1 MIEPT
6 EAAKSELTYGGAITV
21 GITQDLDGLDP
32 HKALSA
38 GTKEVLFNIF
48 EGLVKFD
55 HDGNLVPAVAESYHI
70 SDDGMTYTFTL
81 RESVKFHDSKPC
93 YS

>member
-6 EAAKSELTYGGAITV
+6 GGKSELTYGGAITV

-32 HKALSA
+32 QKALSA
-38 GTKEVLFNIF
+38 GAKEVLFNIF
-48 EGLVKFD
+48 EGLVSLIMMEIWF
-55 HDGNLVPAVAESYHI
+55 LLPAKAIIFRRWY
-70 SDDGMTYTFTL
+70 DLCFTYE
-81 RESVKFHDSKPC
+81 RGVKFRDGLAY